1 VVRSFAIV
9 VPVKPTTV
17 GKSRLDALG
26 TQLRAQLAAAF
37 ALDAIATALDTPD
50 VAAVIVTTN
59 DPAVGGP
66 AGAMGCLVVP
76 DPGGLNDS
84 LVAGVQVAHDRWPA
98 AHPVALC
105 ADLPSVRPDELAAA
119 LASLP
124 ADRPAIVA
132 DAAGS
137 GTTTY
142 AAPYDAFAP
151 AFGPSSRARHVA
163 AGAVEITGELVG
175 LRTDVDTPHDLDLA
189 LELGVGPH
197 TRGVLLH
204 HH

>member
-1 VVRSFAIV
+1 MVTSFVVV

-17 GKSRLDALG
+17 GKSRLDVLG

-37 ALDAIATALDTPD
+37 ALDAIATALDTTG
-50 VAAVIVTTN
+50 VAAVVVSTN
-59 DPAVGGP
+59 DPTVGGP

-84 LVAGVQVAHDRWPA
+84 LVAGAQVAQDRWSA

-105 ADLPSVRPDELAAA
+105 ADLPSVRPDELGAA
-119 LASLP
+119 LALLP
-124 ADRPAIVA
+124 LDRPAIVA
-132 DAAGS
+132 DAAGT

-142 AAPYDAFAP
+142 AAPYGLFSP
-151 AFGPSSRARHVA
+151 AFGPGSRARHLA
-163 AGAVEITGELVG
+163 AGAVEITGDLIG

-189 LELGVGPH
+189 LDLGVGPH
-197 TRGVLLH
+197 TRSVLLH
-204 HH
+204 GH